1 MRAED
6 IMKKPIAV
14 KEDVTIGEA
23 SKIMDGNNIGS
34 LPIVDDNGK
43 LIGIVTERDI
53 VRAIS
58 RGVKLDI
65 PVKHIMSTKLIV
77 ADRDENIVSIAIKMI
92 ENNIRHIPIVDND
105 HKLIGIIS
113 IRDVLRYVLA
123 SNMFP

>member
-1 MRAED
+1 MKAEE
-6 IMKKPIAV
+6 IMKKPIV
-14 KEDVTIGEA
+14 VRENITISEA
-23 SKIMDGNNIGS
+23 SKIMDSNNIGS

-58 RGVKLDI
+58 RGVKLDT
-65 PVKHIMSTKLIV
+65 PVKHVMSTKLIV

-92 ENNIRHIPIVDND
+92 ENNIRHIPVVDNEN
-105 HKLIGIIS
+105 KLVGIIS
-113 IRDVLRYVLA
+113 IRDVLRYALA